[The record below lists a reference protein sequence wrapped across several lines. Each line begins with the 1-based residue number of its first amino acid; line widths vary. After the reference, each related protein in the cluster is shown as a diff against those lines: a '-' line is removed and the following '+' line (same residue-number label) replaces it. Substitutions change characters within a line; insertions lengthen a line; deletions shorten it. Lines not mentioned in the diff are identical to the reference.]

1 MVDEPPA
8 GALALRLDA
17 VAITTVLVCSASRI
31 WHTRPLQARRSSSI
45 SSSEVQKSMSA
56 AAMPCSFSTSSVRMS
71 FTANWR
77 VSTVTS
83 IGKLPN

>member
-1 MVDEPPA
+1 MKRVEDLAHAARAGEALVVD
-8 GALALRLDA
+8 
-17 VAITTVLVCSASRI
+17 LVCQI
-31 WHTRPLQARRSSSI
+31 L
-45 SSSEVQKSMSA
+45 EKSMSA

-77 VSTVTS
+77 VSTVTL